1 MIYLNDIRGLAEDC
15 IKMGILICI
24 VAIML
29 YVIGYLLI
37 YKKIL
42 KGEKTLSALRSCYI
56 AILVSYVLGILIVTC
71 LYRHGA
77 YLRKISPLFWSYR
90 EAWIRGN
97 ITDFRN
103 IVLNIVMFIPLGIL
117 LPIGIKKFRVW
128 WKTYL
133 AGFCFS
139 LFIESIQFIFGIGTA
154 EADDLF
160 GNTLGTIIGFGI
172 FVEVC
177 FAFKMIV
184 KKVEN
189 ETKEIIR
196 FVIFSIPVLATLTAM
211 AVAYSIYIHQGIG
224 YSKYE
229 CIEKI
234 DAKLI
239 NAKASYELSENCVEM
254 DVYKAPILNRDEAYN
269 KGKNIIE
276 KLGGEVD
283 EGRNDYYDETLFMA
297 SKSQILVSV
306 DYYGGVYDIY
316 YPLAEF
322 DGNHY
327 DMWDETEAS
336 NDEKVDVTG
345 YEKEKVIED
354 LKEINVDVP
363 VQAQFTNSGDRNYYF
378 KADSIV
384 LDDKMLFGNIRCEYN
399 EYGEIRYVENK
410 LVETHKDKKYK
421 TISEKEAFKKIEN
434 GEFVY
439 DEYDY
444 YNDNLD
450 IEVKSSKIKYGMDS
464 MGYYQ
469 PEYLFYCRINGENS
483 EIVIPAIEK

>member
-184 KKVEN
+184 K
-189 ETKEIIR
+189 
-196 FVIFSIPVLATLTAM
+196 
-211 AVAYSIYIHQGIG
+211 
-224 YSKYE
+224 
-229 CIEKI
+229 
-234 DAKLI
+234 
-239 NAKASYELSENCVEM
+239 
-254 DVYKAPILNRDEAYN
+254 
-269 KGKNIIE
+269 
-276 KLGGEVD
+276 
-283 EGRNDYYDETLFMA
+283 
-297 SKSQILVSV
+297 
-306 DYYGGVYDIY
+306 
-316 YPLAEF
+316 
-322 DGNHY
+322 
-327 DMWDETEAS
+327 
-336 NDEKVDVTG
+336 
-345 YEKEKVIED
+345 
-354 LKEINVDVP
+354 
-363 VQAQFTNSGDRNYYF
+363 
-378 KADSIV
+378 
-384 LDDKMLFGNIRCEYN
+384 
-399 EYGEIRYVENK
+399 
-410 LVETHKDKKYK
+410 
-421 TISEKEAFKKIEN
+421 
-434 GEFVY
+434 
-439 DEYDY
+439 
-444 YNDNLD
+444 
-450 IEVKSSKIKYGMDS
+450 
-464 MGYYQ
+464 
-469 PEYLFYCRINGENS
+469 
-483 EIVIPAIEK
+483 